1 MMRSHARYLTLIA
14 LTMLATVAFACGG
27 DDDDSDDTPPADV
40 DARAVMAAAA
50 DTLAA
55 LDSFHF
61 RLTHENGSTPIV
73 FDLGLQTAD
82 GNIAAPDKLQADIEA
97 ERGAIRIEVEVISIG
112 EDIWLTDPFGS
123 GTWQRIEEGIAIR
136 DIFAPDEGIPELL
149 RGAVDARVT
158 GSERID
164 GVPTYRIE
172 AEVDAADIESL
183 APVAEPGV
191 IVPVTVWIGQD
202 DSLLRRARLEGPI
215 NNEEGD
221 DIRRQIELSG
231 FDEPVTIEPPET
243 G

>member
-1 MMRSHARYLTLIA
+1 MMTRRRPTSTRGPSWPPPPTRSRRSTASTSASPTRTARRRSCSTS
-14 LTMLATVAFACGG
+14 AC
-27 DDDDSDDTPPADV
+27 
-40 DARAVMAAAA
+40 R
-50 DTLAA
+50 
-55 LDSFHF
+55 
-61 RLTHENGSTPIV
+61 
-73 FDLGLQTAD
+73 TAD
-82 GNIAAPDKLQADIEA
+82 GNIAAPDKLQADIDA

-164 GVPTYRIE
+164 GVATYRIE

-215 NNEEGD
+215 NNEESD